1 LIQAYCSTAL
11 SINNWTCQAVSSV
24 SAPKVNTQQVKPDD
38 PERTFMTKPT
48 MLVVEDNPDHL
59 ELTLSALEDSDSSHS
74 IVIATNGREAL
85 DYLFGEGV
93 YAGRSTDEQPE
104 LVLLDL
110 GMPEMNGLQVMQQMR
125 NDPRTFFVPVV
136 MLTSASEQSEAV
148 LAFKGGLNSYVS
160 KPLDS
165 REFDD
170 RLQQVREYWRA
181 SNFTPL
187 TF

>member
-1 LIQAYCSTAL
+1 MNEEELL
-11 SINNWTCQAVSSV
+11 
-24 SAPKVNTQQVKPDD
+24 
-38 PERTFMTKPT
+38 MTKPT

-59 ELTLSALEDSDSSHS
+59 ELTLSALEDSDSSHTL
-74 IVIATNGREAL
+74 VIAANGREAL

-93 YAGRSTDEQPE
+93 YSGRSTEEQPE

-110 GMPEMNGLQVMQQMR
+110 GMPQMNGLQVMQHMR

-136 MLTSASEQSEAV
+136 MLTSASEQSQAV

-165 REFDD
+165 REFDR
-170 RLQQVREYWRA
+170 RLQQVREYWRT
-181 SNFTPL
+181 SNFAPL
-187 TF
+187 SF

>member
-1 LIQAYCSTAL
+1 MS
-11 SINNWTCQAVSSV
+11 
-24 SAPKVNTQQVKPDD
+24 
-38 PERTFMTKPT
+38 KPT

-59 ELTLSALEDSDSSHS
+59 ELTLSALEESDSSHN
-74 IVIATNGREAL
+74 IVIAHNGREAL
-85 DYLFGEGV
+85 DYLFGEGI
-93 YAGRSTDEQPE
+93 YKGRSTDDQPE

-110 GMPEMNGLQVMQQMR
+110 GMPEMDGRQVMQHMR

-136 MLTSASEQSEAV
+136 MLTSASEQSQAV

-160 KPLDS
+160 KPLDC

-170 RLQQVREYWRA
+170 KLQQVREYWRT
-181 SNFTPL
+181 SNFAPL